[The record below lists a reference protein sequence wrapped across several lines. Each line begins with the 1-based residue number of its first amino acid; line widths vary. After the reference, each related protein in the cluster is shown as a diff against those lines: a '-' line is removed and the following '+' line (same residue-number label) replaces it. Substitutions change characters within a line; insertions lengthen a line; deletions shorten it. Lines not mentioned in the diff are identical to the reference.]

1 MKIGDDQV
9 AMHVTTSR
17 ILILLLVAAMPS
29 LFGCEED
36 GGSLPPNITPTT
48 YLSVQGAEIDTVEY
62 RQILHWWG
70 TDPDGSVI
78 GYCIRWDGEWEPPA
92 DAIRCAFDE
101 SFAFTTV
108 ATDTFVVPIGGAYGE
123 RTFSVHAV
131 DDDRNVDLEG
141 KSQRFKL
148 SNRPPELAWSSEMD
162 RPVSSLPAVSFA
174 WRFEDLDG
182 RETVIGTR
190 YWLDGNDPDTVVT
203 TDTVI
208 ALGVGDFDERF
219 GERTLFVEAFDE
231 ALAKSN
237 VITHTWTVER
247 PPRQR
252 YLLIDNVSGD
262 TPGAAIEDAY
272 YRAILDSVAPD
283 DYFGYDVEA
292 RGDFRSAPEV
302 AALLSLF
309 DGAVWYG
316 GDRSDENDASLRANL
331 GRAQSGIRTYL
342 NQGGNL
348 LLVYRDAIGDDGA
361 FSDQFASEVLGIE
374 LYFRDTSGSAEFV
387 LPSGAEV
394 TSIVFGSAG
403 ALRMDSSSPDAD
415 FFLIRAG
422 VEPLL
427 WVEPGYF
434 DSTVTPDQ
442 SAQRAFLGVS
452 AEHEDGRIGVVTFLL
467 SRADGMGNAI
477 LVGSALLRE
486 VFAL

>member
-203 TDTVI
+203 TDTLI

-247 PPRQR
+247 PPQQR
-252 YLLIDNVSGD
+252 FIMIANVRGD
-262 TPGAAIEDAY
+262 TPGAANEDA
-272 YRAILDSVAPD
+272 
-283 DYFGYDVEA
+283 
-292 RGDFRSAPEV
+292 
-302 AALLSLF
+302 
-309 DGAVWYG
+309 
-316 GDRSDENDASLRANL
+316 
-331 GRAQSGIRTYL
+331 
-342 NQGGNL
+342 
-348 LLVYRDAIGDDGA
+348 
-361 FSDQFASEVLGIE
+361 
-374 LYFRDTSGSAEFV
+374 
-387 LPSGAEV
+387 
-394 TSIVFGSAG
+394 
-403 ALRMDSSSPDAD
+403 
-415 FFLIRAG
+415 
-422 VEPLL
+422 
-427 WVEPGYF
+427 
-434 DSTVTPDQ
+434 
-442 SAQRAFLGVS
+442 
-452 AEHEDGRIGVVTFLL
+452 
-467 SRADGMGNAI
+467 
-477 LVGSALLRE
+477 
-486 VFAL
+486 